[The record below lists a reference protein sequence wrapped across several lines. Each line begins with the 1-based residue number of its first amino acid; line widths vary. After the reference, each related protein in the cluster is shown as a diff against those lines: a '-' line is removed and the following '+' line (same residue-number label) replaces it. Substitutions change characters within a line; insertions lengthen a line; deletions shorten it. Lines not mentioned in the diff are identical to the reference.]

1 MFNNNKILMK
11 KLAYFIFLIMQL
23 WVAAWAQEAFVV
35 KRIVVEGEQR
45 ISPATIESYLP
56 VRRGQ
61 VLRPSQTGEILK
73 SLYQT
78 GFFDHIT
85 LSRSNDTLIIHVV
98 ERPTIGQL
106 KITGNSVIPTDK
118 LTTVMK
124 SLDIAEGRVYNK
136 VVLDRITQSLLNQYY
151 ILGRYNARVDVKV
164 TPMTRNRVLVKIEI
178 SEGLV
183 AKVRRITIIGAHIF
197 EESTLIRQMDL
208 DTTGVFSFISQSDR
222 YSEEKLDISL
232 DKIRSY
238 YMDRGYL
245 RFEIK
250 SAQAQVTPDRKGV
263 YLTIVLD
270 EGELYTVKSAVVAG
284 KLVMPRAELEK
295 AVYIKPGETFSRK
308 KVIDAEKALTALLGD
323 EGYIFST
330 ISVHPDIQ
338 EATHQVVI
346 VFEIKP
352 GKRAYVRHITF
363 SDNTRT
369 NDVALRREIEQME
382 AAPASSSLL
391 EESKH
396 RLQLLPYVKEVDM
409 SVKPVPNVDDKI
421 DVNYKVKEEGSN
433 QATFRVG
440 YSGEQ
445 QVIFGAGINQKN
457 FLGTGSTLGLNL
469 QRSRYEQIYA
479 VDYTDPY
486 YTLDGISRSISFSI
500 SKVDPG
506 TLNKVTNDYTT
517 NEYDLGLIYG
527 IPVGQQKGIF
537 SRIIA
542 GVVYQNTLVYLNS
555 NPMNVS
561 NQVMSFINQHGKRFQ
576 ELDFRLGFSRDSRDK
591 AIFAT
596 RGILQSVFVDAFA
609 PLTHQSVSFYTA
621 NYNGTWYQPIT
632 DQFIIKT
639 KGTFGYGNGFHGVS
653 DYPFFRNYYA
663 GGIESVRGYQ
673 VATLGPR
680 DSKGKSYGG
689 NILTTASVGLIF
701 PNFLSDSLRTSLFV
715 DAGNV
720 YAIGNNRGFGCQL
733 NKNNQQTC
741 SANSGP
747 IRLATGIEADIM
759 TPFGPIALSLAKPL
773 NHRKGDDEDIF
784 QFSLG
789 ANF

>member
-1 MFNNNKILMK
+1 MK
-11 KLAYFIFLIMQL
+11 KLAYVVFLIMQL
-23 WVAAWAQEAFVV
+23 YVAAWAQDAFVV
-35 KRIVVEGEQR
+35 RRIEVEGGQR
-45 ISPATIESYLP
+45 ISAATIESYLP
-56 VRRGQ
+56 VKRGQ
-61 VLRPSQTGEILK
+61 MLRPSQTGEMLK

-85 LSRSNDTLIIHVV
+85 LSRSGSTLIIHVV

-118 LTTVMK
+118 LTAVMK

-151 ILGRYNARVDVKV
+151 LLGRYNARVDVNV
-164 TPMTRNRVLVKIEI
+164 TPMTRNRVLVKIDI

-183 AKVRRITIIGAHIF
+183 AKVKRITIIGAHVF
-197 EESTLIRQMDL
+197 DESTLIRQMDL
-208 DTTGVFSFISQSDR
+208 DTTGVLSFVTQSDR
-222 YSEEKLDISL
+222 YSEEKLDVSL

-250 SAQAQVTPDRKGV
+250 SAQAQVTPDRKAV
-263 YLTIVLD
+263 YLTIVVN
-270 EGELYTVKSAVVAG
+270 EGEPYTVSRTELDG
-284 KLVMPRAELEK
+284 KLVIPRADLEK
-295 AVYIKPGETFSRK
+295 VINIKPGERFSRK
-308 KVIDAEKALTALLGD
+308 KVIDAEKAMTAELGNR
-323 EGYIFST
+323 GYIFST
-330 ISVHPDIQ
+330 IAVHPEIND
-338 EATHQVVI
+338 ATHQVVI
-346 VFEIKP
+346 VFEVKP
-352 GKRAYVRHITF
+352 GKRAYVRHVTF
-363 SDNTRT
+363 TDNTRT

-382 AAPASSSLL
+382 AAPASTSLL

-396 RLQLLPYVKEVDM
+396 RLQLLPYIKEVEM
-409 SVKPVPNVDDKI
+409 SVKPVPSLDDKV
-421 DVNYKVKEEGSN
+421 DVNYKVKEEGAN

-469 QRSRYEQIYA
+469 QRSRYEQTYA
-479 VDYTDPY
+479 IDYTDPY

-500 SKVDPG
+500 ARVDPG
-506 TLNKVTNDYTT
+506 TLAKVANDYTT

-527 IPVGQQKGIF
+527 IPVGQEHNVF

-555 NPMNVS
+555 NPMFVS
-561 NQVMSFINQHGKRFQ
+561 NQVSTFTRQHGKRFH
-576 ELDFRLGFSRDSRDK
+576 ELDFRLGFTRDSRDK
-591 AIFAT
+591 AMFAT
-596 RGILQSVFVDAFA
+596 RGIMQSFFADVFA
-609 PLTHQSVSFYTA
+609 PVSNQSVSFYTL
-621 NYNGTWYQPIT
+621 NYKGIWYQPIY
-632 DQFIIKT
+632 DQFILKT
-639 KGTFGYGNGFHGVS
+639 KGDFGYGNGFHGVS

-680 DSKGKSYGG
+680 NSKGDAYGG
-689 NILTTASVGLIF
+689 NILATASVALIF
-701 PNFLSDSLRTSLFV
+701 PNYLSESLRTSWFV

-720 YAIGNNRGFGCQL
+720 YAIGSNRNFGCQVG
-733 NKNNQQTC
+733 KNNRTTC
-741 SANSGP
+741 STNSGP
-747 IRLATGIEADIM
+747 IRYSTGIEADIM
-759 TPFGPIALSLAKPL
+759 TPFGPIEISVAKPL
-773 NHRKGDDEDIF
+773 NHRKGDVDDYF